1 MQITIT
7 DLSLYAKTILE
18 QHSSWRVHSV
28 YRKTVNL
35 QAGDSLLAL
44 QAAASPLSPISLI
57 TTLDTA
63 GMDAL
68 DASTG
73 GKVSFSGLTLD
84 QARIWDLSLRPLHL
98 SVGQTSLLSALYAA
112 IRRAD
117 DQGFRLLFF
126 PDQAKTA
133 PSLILDAAKKSLTD
147 CRLSF
152 HAKHYEAAAEALV
165 HLTGL
170 GIGLTPSGDDFLC
183 GMLAG
188 LILADIWET
197 PFAAALKSEIQAHLG
212 STNDIS
218 RAFLSCALNRQ
229 FSLPV
234 ISLARHTGTYDP
246 GEILASF
253 SKIGHSSGIDTLCGI
268 YYLFTL
274 LYS

>member
-1 MQITIT
+1 MQLNIT
-7 DLSLYAKTILE
+7 DLSLYAKSLLE
-18 QHSSWRVHSV
+18 QHHTWCVHSV

-44 QAAASPLSPISLI
+44 QTAGSPLSPISLI

-63 GMDAL
+63 GMDGMDVAPA
-68 DASTG
+68 DII
-73 GKVSFSGLTLD
+73 SFSDLILD
-84 QARIWDLSLRPLHL
+84 RARIWDLSPDPLHL
-98 SVGQTSLLSALYAA
+98 SGSQESLLSALYTA
-112 IRRAD
+112 IRLAD

-133 PSLILDAAKKSLTD
+133 SSLILEAAKKSLTD

-152 HAKHYEAAAEALV
+152 HAKNYEAAAAALG

-183 GMLAG
+183 GALAG
-188 LILADIWET
+188 LLLTGAWET
-197 PFAAALKSEIQAHLG
+197 PFTSALKGEVQAHLG

-234 ISLARHTGTYDP
+234 ISLARHTGAYDP

-274 LYS
+274 LYT